1 MFDFFIDTYKEL
13 VKGEDVESAKKH
25 KKEKEK
31 AEKIIYPKD
40 VKIVTYVL
48 AGFYILVA
56 LVSSI
61 LTIMFYGFS
70 FSVVSSILLS
80 IIAILIIVF
89 LSRKTKKGEI
99 ISIILSVVFALG
111 LYGSLMLSSLF
122 AQMK

>member
-13 VKGEDVESAKKH
+13 VKGEDVESAKKL

-61 LTIMFYGFS
+61 LTIKFYGFG

-80 IIAILIIVF
+80 IIAILIIIF

-111 LYGSLMLSSLF
+111 LYGSLMLSSLL

>member
-13 VKGEDVESAKKH
+13 VKGEDVESAKKL

-61 LTIMFYGFS
+61 LTIKFYGFS

-89 LSRKTKKGEI
+89 LSRKTKQGEI

>member
-13 VKGEDVESAKKH
+13 VKGEDVESAKKL

-31 AEKIIYPKD
+31 VEKIIYSKD

-48 AGFYILVA
+48 AGFYILIA

-61 LTIMFYGFS
+61 LTIKFYGFS
-70 FSVVSSILLS
+70 FSVVPSILLS
-80 IIAILIIVF
+80 IIAFLIIVF

-111 LYGSLMLSSLF
+111 LYGSIMLSSLL

>member
-13 VKGEDVESAKKH
+13 VKGEDVESAKKL

-61 LTIMFYGFS
+61 LTIKFYGFS

>member
-13 VKGEDVESAKKH
+13 VKGEDVESAKKL

-61 LTIMFYGFS
+61 LTIKFYGFS

-80 IIAILIIVF
+80 IIAILIIIF
-89 LSRKTKKGEI
+89 LSKKKKKGEI

>member
-1 MFDFFIDTYKEL
+1 MKTFMVLNNVSKVVLTNNEIVFPEINQKI
-13 VKGEDVESAKKH
+13 KH
-25 KKEKEK
+25 SH
-31 AEKIIYPKD
+31 
-40 VKIVTYVL
+40 
-48 AGFYILVA
+48 
-56 LVSSI
+56 SSYLDI
-61 LTIMFYGFS
+61 LTIKFYGFG

-80 IIAILIIVF
+80 IIAILIIIF

>member
-1 MFDFFIDTYKEL
+1 MFDFFIDTYKEF
-13 VKGEDVESAKKH
+13 VKGEDVDSVRKL

-48 AGFYILVA
+48 AGLYILVA

-61 LTIMFYGFS
+61 LTIKFYGFG

-89 LSRKTKKGEI
+89 LSRKTKNGEI
-99 ISIILSVVFALG
+99 IAIILSVVFTR
-111 LYGSLMLSSLF
+111 
-122 AQMK
+122 

>member
-13 VKGEDVESAKKH
+13 VKGEDVESAKKLN
-25 KKEKEK
+25 KEKEK

-61 LTIMFYGFS
+61 LTIKFYGFG

-80 IIAILIIVF
+80 IIAILIIIF
-89 LSRKTKKGEI
+89 LSRKNVDTFVFCGPLILTSLEGVTGEEGAKKDRT
-99 ISIILSVVFALG
+99 
-111 LYGSLMLSSLF
+111 
-122 AQMK
+122 

>member
-13 VKGEDVESAKKH
+13 VKGEDVESAKKL

-61 LTIMFYGFS
+61 LTIKFYGFS

-80 IIAILIIVF
+80 IIAILIIIF